1 MQSKD
6 FSMKILWL
14 PIVLLVFPIPSR
26 AQDNG
31 ALSLRGTVTAS
42 GKSVN
47 GAFVLLRDIESPS
60 QEFVSKNWEM
70 QTESDGHFSFVVQP
84 GCYDLFVSSNDSL
97 PFSKRMCVEAK
108 NSVLEI
114 KLQADRNPR
123 LRIIDRF

>member
-1 MQSKD
+1 M
-6 FSMKILWL
+6 
-14 PIVLLVFPIPSR
+14 
-26 AQDNG
+26 
-31 ALSLRGTVTAS
+31 TAS